1 MRKKLAIFTFI
12 LILVVFGIKVFSS
25 IAGQSTQPIIA
36 SGNITANVLL
46 VSAVNATA
54 FVDFDTA
61 AAGYSATDK
70 TNFQN
75 ALTNNDLIE
84 IMSKTNGAVIYGFAR
99 TVGTSATYGS
109 DVFAPL
115 NLANE
120 TYWIPSSVTTVIDA
134 DSFSSSVS
142 NYLTFLTDL
151 PLGTLYKFNYIAAT
165 NATSTQ
171 IYRAVPLSAAN
182 VVNTHMTSRSTGL
195 ENTKFRVGNSGVG
208 TTDITTLSAE
218 QQTAPSSNGLTI
230 GNSPSATSTQNFA
243 FKSAN
248 FTYNDPLG
256 YSYRILSSTQYG
268 KEIGSNTIT
277 SGTLHLDAS
286 NTAMFFHDSI
296 DFSSYTGTDAGSTPY
311 LIAFYDSSGYMA
323 SAYGGAVG
331 GSESLDSEA
340 ITGWTN
346 SSTTYDTFIVN
357 ANGHDLDSVINLSD
371 KTAIVYTNINMT
383 LYKIYKVIVD
393 ITLNS
398 GTAPRLLSTRGIGSS
413 SQVVIDSVTDQT
425 KYYTAC
431 KNPANGNEDTGLML
445 SAGGKATNFSL
456 LISQKL
462 LTDVPATGLHL
473 MTTKN
478 GTTRGMASQSSSFNP
493 NTITKVKIYRAY

>member
-1 MRKKLAIFTFI
+1 MRQKLAIFTFI

-75 ALTNNDLIE
+75 ALTHNDLIE
-84 IMSKTNGAVIYGFAR
+84 IRSKTNGAVIYGFAR
-99 TVGTSATYGS
+99 TVGSGTLGTDNISDNPFATFDFTSGWVAISSNIVDADTFTTTGAGGITKAS
-109 DVFAPL
+109 VFTLGAL
-115 NLANE
+115 YYTDFTGASN
-120 TYWIPSSVTTVIDA
+120 STTVYLRD
-134 DSFSSSVS
+134 FNSVI
-142 NYLTFLTDL
+142 NYMKINDTAVYKTHI
-151 PLGTLYKFNYIAAT
+151 GSTTLYL
-165 NATSTQ
+165 
-171 IYRAVPLSAAN
+171 R
-182 VVNTHMTSRSTGL
+182 NTYA
-195 ENTKFRVGNSGVG
+195 G
-208 TTDITTLSAE
+208 TTDVSTLVVK
-218 QQTAPSSNGLTI
+218 QVTAPSSNGLTI